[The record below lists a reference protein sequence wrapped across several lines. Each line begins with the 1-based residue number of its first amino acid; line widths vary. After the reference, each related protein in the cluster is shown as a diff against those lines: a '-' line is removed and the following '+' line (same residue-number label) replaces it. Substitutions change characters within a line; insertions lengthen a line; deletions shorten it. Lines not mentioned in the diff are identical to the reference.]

1 MGFERIVWDISWF
14 YLGFLRIP
22 RDLSN
27 IHDDFIRIDG
37 ILMDSL
43 AILMGSSMMAESC
56 GIV

>member
-14 YLGFLRIP
+14 YLGFLKIP
-22 RDLSN
+22 WDLSN

-37 ILMDSL
+37 ILMDSF